1 MTNQELE
8 LLELIRNNEDPEQ
21 ALITAFNI
29 ILDYLKQH
37 ESSEARDSVCL
48 RECG

>member
-8 LLELIRNNEDPEQ
+8 LLDMIRNNEDPEQ

-29 ILDYLKQH
+29 ILDYLTLH
-37 ESSEARDSVCL
+37 ESSEERDSVCL
-48 RECG
+48 QECG